1 MKKWLNNKTAE
12 LYANLEARWK
22 CFWAELGE
30 EGGIESVEWI
40 ALAAVIL
47 VFLIAMMMIL
57 KVGGKS
63 IASLIIDAISQWIKK
78 WTEGL

>member
-1 MKKWLNNKTAE
+1 MKEWLNDKTAE

-22 CFWAELGE
+22 CFWAELE
-30 EGGIESVEWI
+30 DESGIESVEWI

-57 KVGGKS
+57 KTGGKT
-63 IASLIIDAISQWIKK
+63 IAQHIIEAITKWIKK

>member
-1 MKKWLNNKTAE
+1 VKKWLNDKAAE

-22 CFWAELGE
+22 CFQAELE
-30 EGGIESVEWI
+30 EESGIESVEWI

-57 KVGGKS
+57 KVGGKT
-63 IASLIIDAISQWIKK
+63 IASLIIDAITKWIQK